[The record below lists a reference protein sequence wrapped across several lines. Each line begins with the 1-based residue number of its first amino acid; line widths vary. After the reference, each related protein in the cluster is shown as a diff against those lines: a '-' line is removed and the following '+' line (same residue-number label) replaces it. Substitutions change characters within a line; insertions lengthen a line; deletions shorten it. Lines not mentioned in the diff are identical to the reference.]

1 MRMSDD
7 ICETESLKPGWARP
21 DGALRHAPFGRT
33 TLFHLIKHNLIESH
47 LIGKPG
53 VGRSV
58 RLINLASLDAYIRDP
73 QAAELRAKNGGE
85 HSLGSL

>member
-1 MRMSDD
+1 MRMSTE
-7 ICETESLKPGWARP
+7 ICETENPNPGWARP

-33 TLFHLIKHNLIESH
+33 TLYDLIKRGLIESH

-53 VGRSV
+53 AKRCV
-58 RLINLASLDAYIRDP
+58 RMINLASLDAYIRDP
-73 QAAELRAKNGGE
+73 KAAKLRAKNGDE